1 MISIMRKYSLALMV
15 TAAAMTGFA
24 ADAAALSGADRK
36 VVKRIEAYLNAIR
49 TMTARFIQA
58 EPNGWIAEGALYL
71 QRPGKMRIE
80 YDPPHRFLMV
90 TTGRMLIVYN
100 GKTDATMHLPVSTS
114 PVSFLLGDRVDLS
127 READIKRVERRRDSY
142 VITVTKRG
150 GGNAALRLVFRKK
163 PFGIKEWTVIDAQR
177 KKTRVVLLDPRFGH
191 PIDPVKFLFEKPGGS
206 TARRQGGRPPKVKSM
221 DLN

>member
-1 MISIMRKYSLALMV
+1 MLLVMRKFFLAGAIAV
-15 TAAAMTGFA
+15 AALTGLA
-24 ADAAALSGADRK
+24 SEAAALSAADK
-36 VVKRIEAYLNAIR
+36 EIVKRIEAYLNAIR

-58 EPNGWIAEGALYL
+58 EPNGWIAEGSLYL

-114 PVSFLLGDRVDLS
+114 PVAFLLGERVDLT
-127 READIKRVERRRDSY
+127 RDADIKRIQRRPNAY
-142 VITVTKRG
+142 VLTVTKRG
-150 GGNAALRLVFRKK
+150 GGSAALRLVFSKK
-163 PFGIKEWTVIDAQR
+163 PFAIKEWTVIDPER
-177 KKTRVVLLDPRFGH
+177 KKTRVVLLDPRIGH
-191 PIDPVKFLFEKPGGS
+191 PIDPVKFLFEKPGKNA
-206 TARRQGGRPPKVKSM
+206 ARRAGGRPAKVKSM

>member
-1 MISIMRKYSLALMV
+1 MISIMRKYCRAATLA
-15 TAAAMTGFA
+15 AAAMIAFA
-24 ADAAALSGADRK
+24 GDAAALNAADQQL
-36 VVKRIEAYLNAIR
+36 VKRVEAYLNAIR

-80 YDPPHRFLMV
+80 YDPPHRFVMV

-114 PVSFLLGDRVDLS
+114 PVAFLLGERVDLT
-127 READIKRVERRRDSY
+127 REAEIKRILRRPNEY
-142 VITVTKRG
+142 VLTVTKRG
-150 GGNAALRLVFRKK
+150 GGNASLQLVFRKQ
-163 PFGIKEWTVIDAQR
+163 PFGIKEWTVIDPQR
-177 KKTRVVLLDPRFGH
+177 KKTRVVLLDPQIGH
-191 PIDPVKFLFEKPGGS
+191 PIDPVKFLFERPGAN
-206 TARRQGGRPPKVKSM
+206 TARRPAGRPPKVKSM

>member
-1 MISIMRKYSLALMV
+1 MMNIMRKYCLVSAV
-15 TAAAMTGFA
+15 VAAAMTGFA

-90 TTGRMLIVYN
+90 TTGRMLIVYD

-114 PVSFLLGDRVDLS
+114 PVAFLLGDRVDLTHQ
-127 READIKRVERRRDSY
+127 ADIKRVERRPNAY
-142 VITVTKRG
+142 VITVSERG
-150 GGNAALRLVFRKK
+150 GGSAALRLVFRKK
-163 PFGIKEWTVIDAQR
+163 PFGIKEWTVIDARR
-177 KKTRVVLLDPRFGH
+177 KKTRVVLLDPQFGH
-191 PIDPVKFLFEKPGGS
+191 PIPRVKFLFEKPGAN
-206 TARRQGGRPPKVKSM
+206 TARRLGGRPPKVKSM